1 MYEGNIFALISIYME
16 QVEEEKEKK
25 KKDAE
30 LLKATELM
38 QGALAI
44 QVKKTKEQMER
55 KKEEDKKEKILGK
68 LVLK

>member
-1 MYEGNIFALISIYME
+1 ME

-44 QVKKTKEQMER
+44 QVKKTKE
-55 KKEEDKKEKILGK
+55 
-68 LVLK
+68 